1 MLAVLLVQITLI
13 DVTGPGGQLIEL
25 NPSAIVTMRPPR
37 RSDGFSPGS
46 LHHHDGGR
54 EIHPRSRRM
63 PRRAQAAERG
73 AQESLMR

>member
-46 LHHHDGGR
+46 HCIITTADGKFTPVQEECLAVR
-54 EIHPRSRRM
+54 KLLSEARKSR
-63 PRRAQAAERG
+63 
-73 AQESLMR
+73 